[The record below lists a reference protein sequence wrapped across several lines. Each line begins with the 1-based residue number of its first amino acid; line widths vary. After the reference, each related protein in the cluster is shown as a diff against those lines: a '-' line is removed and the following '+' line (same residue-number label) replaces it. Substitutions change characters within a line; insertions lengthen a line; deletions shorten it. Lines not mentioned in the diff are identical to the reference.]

1 MAKAAGNAMLV
12 SCVLVLAGGCET
24 DPVEPGGVGRST
36 RPSGTSPAAAEVVVG
51 ELLPS
56 EAARRQA
63 AAIESLREAGWTV
76 ETNGFEEAV
85 VASLEDGPVGA
96 ENGVKLAGLETLEQ
110 VRLWNCPDVDD
121 SLVGRLAGLP
131 KLRVLAVRGGK
142 LTDGCF
148 ESLARMGTLESL
160 NVGDTPGLTG
170 QGLDRLLTS
179 DRFKRLYLDRTGVTD
194 NVVTG
199 WPVENELEMLN
210 VNHTGLGPAASGS
223 LSKFETLRS
232 AFVVGT
238 KIPPEAVAKWRTARP
253 SCLVYDGRER
263 PGGVEDADS
272 KATRSRPGSR

>member
-1 MAKAAGNAMLV
+1 MLV
-12 SCVLVLAGGCET
+12 SCVLVLAGGCEAEL
-24 DPVEPGGVGRST
+24 VEPDGGARSAK
-36 RPSGTSPAAAEVVVG
+36 PSGASPAAEDVVVG

-56 EAARRQA
+56 QAARRQA

-85 VASLEDGPVGA
+85 VASLEEGPVGM

-121 SLVGRLAGLP
+121 SLVGRLAELP
-131 KLRVLAVRGGK
+131 KLRVLAVRGGQ

-148 ESLARMGTLESL
+148 EFLARVDSLESL

-170 QGLDRLLTS
+170 RGLDRLLTS

-194 NVVTG
+194 KVVTG
-199 WPVENELEMLN
+199 WPANNGLEMLN
-210 VNHTGLGPAASGS
+210 VNQTGLGAVAAGS

-238 KIPPEAVAKWRTARP
+238 KISPEAVAKWRMARP

-263 PGGVEDADS
+263 PGDADS
-272 KATRSRPGSR
+272 KATRPRPESR

>member
-12 SCVLVLAGGCET
+12 SCLLVLGGGCEA

-36 RPSGTSPAAAEVVVG
+36 KPSGTGPASAEVVVG

-56 EAARRQA
+56 QAARRQS

-85 VASLEDGPVGA
+85 VASLEEDPIGA

-121 SLVGRLAGLP
+121 SLVGRLAKLP

-148 ESLARMGTLESL
+148 ESLARVGTLESL

-179 DRFKRLYLDRTGVTD
+179 GRFKRLYLDRTGVTD
-194 NVVTG
+194 KVVTG
-199 WPVENELEMLN
+199 WPVENVLEMLN
-210 VNHTGLGPAASGS
+210 VNHTGLGPAAAGS

-238 KIPPEAVAKWRTARP
+238 KIPPEAVAKWRTTRP

-263 PGGVEDADS
+263 PGGADS
-272 KATRSRPGSR
+272 KATRPRPGSR

>member
-12 SCVLVLAGGCET
+12 SCLLVLGGGCEA
-24 DPVEPGGVGRST
+24 DPVDPGGCGPVDEAFRDRSRVGGGRCGRIAAQPGGAT
-36 RPSGTSPAAAEVVVG
+36 TVGGDRIASGSGVD
-51 ELLPS
+51 
-56 EAARRQA
+56 RRDQ
-63 AAIESLREAGWTV
+63 
-76 ETNGFEEAV
+76 GFEEAV
-85 VASLEDGPVGA
+85 VASLEEDPIGA

-121 SLVGRLAGLP
+121 SLVGRLAKLP

-148 ESLARMGTLESL
+148 ESLARVGTLESL

-179 DRFKRLYLDRTGVTD
+179 GRFKRLYLDRTGVTD
-194 NVVTG
+194 KVVTG
-199 WPVENELEMLN
+199 WPVENVLEMLN
-210 VNHTGLGPAASGS
+210 VNHTGLGPPAAGS

-238 KIPPEAVAKWRTARP
+238 KIPPEAVAKWRTTRP

-263 PGGVEDADS
+263 PGGADS
-272 KATRSRPGSR
+272 KATRPRPGSR

>member
-1 MAKAAGNAMLV
+1 VAKAAGNAMLV
-12 SCVLVLAGGCET
+12 SCVLVLSGGCEA
-24 DPVEPGGVGRST
+24 DPVEPGGREGST
-36 RPSGTSPAAAEVVVG
+36 KPSGTSLAAEDVVVG

-56 EAARRQA
+56 QTALRQA
-63 AAIESLREAGWTV
+63 AAIDSLREAGWTV
-76 ETNGFEEAV
+76 ETNGLEEAV

-110 VRLWNCPDVDD
+110 VRLWNCSDVDD

-142 LTDGCF
+142 LTDVCF
-148 ESLARMGTLESL
+148 EALARVGTLESL

-194 NVVTG
+194 KVVTG
-199 WPVENELEMLN
+199 WPVNNALEMLN
-210 VNHTGLGPAASGS
+210 VNQTGLGSAAAGAM
-223 LSKFETLRS
+223 SKFQTLRS

-238 KIPPEAVAKWRTARP
+238 KISPEAVAKWRMARP

-263 PGGVEDADS
+263 PGDADS
-272 KATRSRPGSR
+272 KATRPRPESR